1 MPAPYSGPICEQLT
15 NVLES
20 IHLSE
25 SGLIL
30 EVADSIV
37 APGGRGLFVRLA
49 PGAAPVT
56 LDACSPFCGYATGG
70 MAAAA
75 DVSCGKTVAFHLASL
90 STAVFFEGQLL
101 TVRQILNGHSDG
113 QGQGAADVRA
123 IAGHVAVRDTSGALV
138 GIEADAEYTG
148 PRYFVPSA
156 DEGELS
162 IMNLGQMA
170 NDLAI
175 GDHGLTVGDSNAEA
189 ESRAEYTARS
199 RDANILVLV
208 QRLER
213 DPDDPATLRPSR
225 PISTISRE
233 VTIANERPMEVGCEY
248 GGRYWGEGK

>member
-1 MPAPYSGPICEQLT
+1 MPAPYSGPICEELT
-15 NVLES
+15 NAQAS
-20 IHLSE
+20 IHLEE

-49 PGAAPVT
+49 PGAPPVT
-56 LDACSPFCGYATGG
+56 LDACSPFCGYAAGG
-70 MAAAA
+70 MEVAA

-90 STAVFFEGQLL
+90 STAVFFEGQMV
-101 TVRQILNGHSDG
+101 TVGQILNGDS
-113 QGQGAADVRA
+113 DVRA
-123 IAGHVAVRDTSGALV
+123 IAGHVAVRDASGALV

-148 PRYFVPSA
+148 LRYFVPSA
-156 DEGELS
+156 DQGELS

-175 GDHGLTVGDSNAEA
+175 GDSNAEA
-189 ESRAEYTARS
+189 EYAARS
-199 RDANILVLV
+199 TEANMLALV

-225 PISTISRE
+225 PISTIARE
-233 VTIANERPMEVGCEY
+233 VTIANEQPMEVGCQY
-248 GGRYWGEGK
+248 GGQYWGEGK